1 MNAVPAS
8 PHAAGGYPQLRPY
21 ASDRS
26 RAEASLHTRAVAL
39 SKLGDDITDGKL
51 RGPMRTVQG
60 C

>member
-1 MNAVPAS
+1 MNAVPTS
-8 PHAAGGYPQLRPY
+8 PYAAGGYPQLRPY